1 VLIQN
6 DSINRVDF
14 LGLWQLHR
22 SKRLK
27 RATAIPDDGDT
38 IASLALKLNLNPSQ
52 YKKWLKTIGP
62 TKMPTSSQEPI
73 KSCSQFSIPNTVF
86 IDFGK
91 KDWLLDSGLIDS
103 VLEVV
108 FDMLE
113 NETKPSLEAEDFH
126 VELSRNVTA
135 STILG
140 HLADQSIYKY
150 YYAGHGAAENNG
162 VINVVPEAEGVTPGQ
177 YTQYGI
183 SLMYLAS
190 CGSAAGGLPALIRKG
205 AYSLNQWQWNVS
217 PTGIFMGY
225 KVGVGRGNLEDI
237 SLDRGYEKPP
247 GL

>member
-1 VLIQN
+1 
-6 DSINRVDF
+6 
-14 LGLWQLHR
+14 
-22 SKRLK
+22 
-27 RATAIPDDGDT
+27 
-38 IASLALKLNLNPSQ
+38 
-52 YKKWLKTIGP
+52 
-62 TKMPTSSQEPI
+62 M
-73 KSCSQFSIPNTVF
+73 F

-91 KDWLLDSGLIDS
+91 KDWLLDSGLYDS
-103 VLEVV
+103 ILEVF

-113 NETKPSLEAEDFH
+113 TETKPILEAEGFH
-126 VELSRNVTA
+126 VDLSRDVTA

-140 HLADQSIYKY
+140 HLGDPSIYKY

-162 VINVVPEAEGVTPGQ
+162 VINVIPEAEGVTPGQ

-225 KVGVGRGNLEDI
+225 KVGVGRGNADDI
-237 SLDRGYEKPP
+237 SSDRGYEKPP